1 MTANQ
6 PKRPQRKAP
15 ARVSVVENLDGR
27 KPPQVPDFEEIVL
40 GAILLE
46 KDAFARVG
54 ELLSPEA
61 FYVKAHEII
70 FTAMSTLAMSQH
82 PIDFLTVTEELRR
95 TGHLEEVGGESYIT
109 GLTFK
114 VLSTSSLEYHASI
127 IQKKALSRRLI
138 GFSSEVLNDAFED
151 QEDVEEQMQRAEGK
165 LFEIAQKKNS
175 KDFSPIKLLTR
186 EILSDIQNAAN
197 EGTGISGVPSGF
209 GEIDRMTSGW
219 QSSDLIIIAARP
231 AMGKTAFVVSM
242 AKNMAVDL
250 NIPVALFNL
259 EMSDVQ
265 LGKRFVS
272 NVAEIPGDVIK
283 NGQLKDA
290 EWDRLKNGLGLLES
304 APLYINDTP
313 SLSIFELRT
322 KARRLVREYGVRI
335 IIIDYLQLMNASG
348 MNYGNREQEVSMIS
362 RSLKMLA
369 KELRIPIIALS
380 QLNRSV
386 ETRQGDANS
395 KRPQLSDLR
404 ESGAI
409 EQDADIVCFIH
420 RPEYYKIYNDPNT
433 GEDLRGTGEFIIA
446 KHRNGS
452 VGDVRLLFRS
462 EFARFSSMTRQDRKS
477 RRFNEGKAQAIGPA
491 HDYSSSE
498 VNVPFDP
505 LSGL

>member
-1 MTANQ
+1 MAKEDIQ
-6 PKRPQRKAP
+6 RPKRKVP
-15 ARVSVVENLDGR
+15 AKVSVVENLDGR
-27 KPPQVPDFEEIVL
+27 KPPQVPNFEEIVL

-46 KDAFARVG
+46 KDAFARVS
-54 ELLSPEA
+54 EMLTPES

-70 FTAMSTLAMSQH
+70 YEAMSSLAFSQH
-82 PIDFLTVTEELRR
+82 PIDYLTVSDELRR
-95 TGHLEEVGGESYIT
+95 TGHLEEVGGEAYVTS
-109 GLTFK
+109 LTFK

-138 GFSSEVLNDAFED
+138 SFSSEVLNDAFDD
-151 QEDVEEQMQRAEGK
+151 QEDVEEQMQRAEGR

-175 KDFSPIKLLTR
+175 KDFSPIKQLTR
-186 EILSDIQNAAN
+186 EILSEIQNAAN
-197 EGTGISGVPSGF
+197 EGSGISGVPSGF
-209 GEIDRMTSGW
+209 NEIDQMTAGW

-242 AKNMAVDL
+242 AKNMSVDL
-250 NIPVALFNL
+250 QIPVALFNL

-272 NVAEIPGDVIK
+272 NVSEIPGDIIK

-290 EWDRLKNGLGLLES
+290 EWDRLKSGLGLLEA

-313 SLSIFELRT
+313 SLSIFEFRT
-322 KARRLVREYGVRI
+322 KARRLVREFGVRM

-369 KELRIPIIALS
+369 KELKIPIIALS

-420 RPEYYKIYNDPNT
+420 RPEYYKLYEDPNT
-433 GEDLRGTGEFIIA
+433 GESLRGVGEFIIA
-446 KHRNGS
+446 KHRNGP
-452 VGDVRLLFRS
+452 VGDVRLNFKS
-462 EFARFSSMTRQDRKS
+462 EFAKFSSMNTQATRSFR
-477 RRFNEGKAQAIGPA
+477 GTKALDIPTATTIAPMAI
-491 HDYSSSE
+491 
-498 VNVPFDP
+498 DP